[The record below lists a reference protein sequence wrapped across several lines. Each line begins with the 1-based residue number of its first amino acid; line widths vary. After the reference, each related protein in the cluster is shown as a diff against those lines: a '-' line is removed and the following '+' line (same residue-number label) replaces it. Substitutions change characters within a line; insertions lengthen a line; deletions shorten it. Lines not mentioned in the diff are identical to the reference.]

1 MDAILYVC
9 IKDLEIQLQLK
20 NAKVEQLETALQE
33 KEFKRV
39 PLLLGSQKSRRGKT
53 KFNLFYVIYILN
65 NFLCSTVFKGLLP
78 LSIQKIPDC

>member
-33 KEFKRV
+33 KVLKRV
-39 PLLLGSQKSRRGKT
+39 
-53 KFNLFYVIYILN
+53 
-65 NFLCSTVFKGLLP
+65 LCY
-78 LSIQKIPDC
+78 